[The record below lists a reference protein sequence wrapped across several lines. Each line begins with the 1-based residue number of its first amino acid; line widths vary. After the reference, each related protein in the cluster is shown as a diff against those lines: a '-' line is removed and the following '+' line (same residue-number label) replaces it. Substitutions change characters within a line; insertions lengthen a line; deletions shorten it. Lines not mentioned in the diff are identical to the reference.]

1 MIGGFIASQPL
12 VNRLGTLL
20 GSNGCYTL
28 HWEVSKPDFLQW
40 IGDNRHRID
49 CLLLESDDELSGVLT
64 HLLERHIFLP
74 AVILSPEGKA
84 VPAGQMAT
92 AGEAT
97 AEAIDPG
104 CDLATTYHGAIACLP
119 NSLLDQL
126 ESYIHQAITQ
136 FLKLPHQQPDNQPP
150 APTTE
155 DTRHFLLS
163 LQQERLTEKLRER
176 LGYVGVYYKRNPQNF
191 LKNLTTAERIEIL
204 DKLRSDYRA
213 ILLNYFSDQGNLNQI
228 IDDFVNVAF
237 FSDVS
242 ISKVVEV
249 HMELIDDFAKQ
260 LKLEGRNEEVLLD
273 YRLTLI
279 DVLAHLCEMYRRSIP
294 REG

>member
-1 MIGGFIASQPL
+1 MIGGLITSQL
-12 VNRLGTLL
+12 FVEHL
-20 GSNGCYTL
+20 GSLLQGSGYTL
-28 HWEVSKPDFLQW
+28 HWASSKQDFLQW

-49 CLLLESDDELSGVLT
+49 CLLIESADDLSGVLN

-74 AVILSPEGKA
+74 AVILSTQGRAK
-84 VPAGQMAT
+84 PAGQIDT
-92 AGEAT
+92 VGDNT

-119 NSLLDQL
+119 SSHIDQL
-126 ESYIHQAITQ
+126 ENYVHQAIDQ
-136 FLKLPHQQPDNQPP
+136 FLKLPHQQLDHQLP

-176 LGYVGVYYKRNPQNF
+176 LGYLGVYYKRNPQNF
-191 LKNLTTAERIEIL
+191 LKNATPAERAEIL
-204 DKLRSDYRA
+204 DKLHTDYRA
-213 ILLNYFSDQGNLNQI
+213 IVLNYFSDQGNLNQI

-237 FSDVS
+237 FSDIS
-242 ISKVVEV
+242 ISQIVEV
-249 HMELIDDFAKQ
+249 HMGLMDDFAKQ
-260 LKLEGRNEEVLLD
+260 LKLERRNEEIILD